1 MEVAELIGLGRRWWW
16 LIAVCTLAGLGL
28 AFLSISS
35 SSAATVPPSQLVTS
49 TGVGARATATLVQG
63 DPAVADPSGLD
74 LNSMAYFTTTGQV
87 PTMVAHLLGYKGSP
101 AALAAQV
108 TATPNDE
115 FGVLTITAIAPTSRA
130 AVRLANAFSTQLI
143 AYLDATILSNRTQ
156 QLSAD
161 RSTLQHLQSEITGL
175 ASSRPTSLTSAKLA
189 ADKSTYQSTYA
200 SYQQLAATPVP
211 TTNLTVLQSAVSAG
225 SGTVSTSTAATGP
238 APLGRKAKLERLVFG
253 LFGGFVL
260 GALVAFALE
269 RIDPRLYGRRRT
281 ERAFG
286 LPVLAELPK
295 IGNEVVVATA
305 PASADA
311 EAYRLLRTALVY
323 RASDPEHDGHQ
334 MVLVTSPSSETETGG
349 VVANLAA
356 SLSEAGISV
365 LVVVANLAGGQ
376 AQERLGVAVG
386 PGLADVLGRGPDAL
400 GEVVREASVEGVRV
414 VPPGFARQAP
424 GRLVGRTLPLLEQ
437 ARVLAEVVLVEVAP
451 VLEAHDATELAAA
464 VDTVL
469 IISHDGKT
477 STSAAASSAERLGR
491 VGAPLY
497 GVVLVGRESKPRL
510 RSGRHRMANRPPGP
524 SRSDAQP
531 VGEQRAVPSR

>member
-1 MEVAELIGLGRRWWW
+1 MEVAELFGLGRRWWW
-16 LIAVCTLAGLGL
+16 LVAICTLIGAGLGV
-28 AFLSISS
+28 LSIRS
-35 SSAATVPPSQLVTS
+35 SSAAALPASNLVTS
-49 TGVGARATATLVQG
+49 SGVGARATATLVQD

-74 LNSMAYFTTTGQV
+74 LNSMAYFATTGQV
-87 PTMVAHLLGYKGSP
+87 PTMVAHQLGYKGSP

-115 FGVLTITAIAPTSRA
+115 FGVLTITAIAPTTHA

-143 AYLDATILSNRTQ
+143 AYLNATILSNRTQ

-161 RSTLQHLQSEITGL
+161 RSTLQHLQSEITAL
-175 ASSRPTSLTSAKLA
+175 SSKAPTALTSAKLA

-211 TTNLTVLQSAVSAG
+211 TTNLTVLQSAVPAG
-225 SGTVSTSTAATGP
+225 SGTVSSSTAATGP

-295 IGNEVVVATA
+295 VGDDVVVATA

-356 SLSEAGISV
+356 SLAEAGVSV
-365 LVVVANLAGGQ
+365 LVVVANLAGGE
-376 AQERLGVAVG
+376 AQERLGVPVG
-386 PGLADVLGRGPDAL
+386 PGLADVIGRSPDAL
-400 GEVVREASVEGVRV
+400 GEVVRDATVEGVRV
-414 VPPGFARQAP
+414 VPPGFALQAP
-424 GRLVGRTLPLLEQ
+424 GRLVGRTLPLIEK
-437 ARVLAEVVLVEVAP
+437 ARELAEVVLVEVAP
-451 VLEAHDATELAAA
+451 VLEAHDATELAGT

-469 IISHDGKT
+469 IVSRDGKT
-477 STSAAASSAERLGR
+477 STSAAASTAERLGR

-497 GVVLVGRESKPRL
+497 GVALVGRAPKQ
-510 RSGRHRMANRPPGP
+510 HR
-524 SRSDAQP
+524 RSDRQP
-531 VGEQRAVPSR
+531 VAGRPADLPSSEAKPAGEQRAVPSR